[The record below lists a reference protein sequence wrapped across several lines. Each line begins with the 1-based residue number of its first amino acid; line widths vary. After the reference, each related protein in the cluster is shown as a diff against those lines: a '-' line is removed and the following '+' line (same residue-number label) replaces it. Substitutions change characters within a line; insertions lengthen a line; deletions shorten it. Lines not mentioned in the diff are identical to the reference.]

1 MPDSQKLSGSALSA
15 NSIPV
20 NRFIDGTIDS
30 TSYFDSTVNEYLN
43 YGGRPTIS
51 NLIYFGA
58 NTTANVNGNQTIT
71 LTGTNFNANVTVY
84 IDANANAAVLSSNVT
99 AAPSVTRINANSL
112 TFVSPARTTGNY
124 MVYVINTD
132 DGGYAVRVPGIVYA

>member
-15 NSIPV
+15 NSIPA

-30 TSYFDSTVNEYLN
+30 TSYLDSTVNEYLN

-51 NLIYFGA
+51 NLTYFGA

-84 IDANANAAVLSSNVT
+84 IDVTANAAAFSTNVS
-99 AAPSVTRINANSL
+99 AAPSVSRTNATSL
-112 TFVSPARTTGNY
+112 TFVTPARSVGTY
-124 MVYVINTD
+124 LVYVINTA
-132 DGGYAVRVPGIVYA
+132 GGYAVRAPGIVYA